1 MTAAQRKLLENF
13 DDEVREKLRMR
24 DEATKEY
31 QAHFDRQLMRLARHE
46 LGAAAS
52 FIDEASFRLDTLPA
66 WVSDRSTPTGLY
78 ELPRRSG
85 EAHYF
90 RLNHPLGEATVT
102 RALER
107 PLPVAEVVFDYSAH
121 EGKISALHPFV
132 GQSGW
137 MRAELLSVDA
147 LDQSEDHLLLT
158 GLCDDGTVLDA
169 KLLGRMLS
177 IDATVGAPLSVPL
190 DLDAVLAAQLAESCG
205 AIRHEIS
212 GRNARFFETEAAK
225 LDGWADDLKV
235 GLERDLKEL
244 DRQIKEARRTA
255 TVGVTLEEKL
265 AGQKALKTLEA
276 ERSTKRRTLFDAQ
289 DNIDAQRAD
298 LIAQIE
304 AKLEQHVKSKPLF
317 TIRWSA
323 I

>member
-1 MTAAQRKLLENF
+1 MA
-13 DDEVREKLRMR
+13 
-24 DEATKEY
+24 
-31 QAHFDRQLMRLARHE
+31 
-46 LGAAAS
+46 
-52 FIDEASFRLDTLPA
+52 
-66 WVSDRSTPTGLY
+66 
-78 ELPRRSG
+78 
-85 EAHYF
+85 
-90 RLNHPLGEATVT
+90 

-107 PLPVAEVVFDYSAH
+107 SLPVAKVVFDYSAH

-137 MRAELLSVDA
+137 MRAEFVSVNA
-147 LDQSEDHLLLT
+147 LDQSEDHILLT

-169 KLLGRMLS
+169 KLLERMLS
-177 IDATVGAPLSVPL
+177 IDAATEVPLSIPS
-190 DLDAVLAAQLAESCG
+190 DLDAVLAAQLAERRG

-212 GRNARFFETEAAK
+212 GRNARFFETEAGK
-225 LDGWADDLKV
+225 LDGWAEDLKV

-244 DRQIKEARRTA
+244 DRRIKEARRTA
-255 TVGVTLEEKL
+255 IIGVTLEEKL
-265 AGQKALKTLEA
+265 AGQKALKKLEA

-289 DNIDAQRAD
+289 DNIDAQRAE

-304 AKLEQHVKSKPLF
+304 GKLEQHVRSKPLF